1 MNGHKSKSRG
11 KSVKRPRPIHFRA
24 EFIIP
29 EGKTKEYKK
38 LIKEMSKLVEANE
51 PDTIGYQFYFDK
63 SETRCIVHETYTN
76 LEAVFAHIDGVAS
89 STVKVNN
96 ICQFAV
102 V

>member
-1 MNGHKSKSRG
+1 MNGRKLKSRG

-24 EFIIP
+24 EFIIS
-29 EGKTKEYKK
+29 EGKTKKYKK

-51 PDTIGYQFYFDK
+51 PNTIGYQFYFDK
-63 SETRCIVHETYTN
+63 SETRFIVHETYTN

-96 ICQFAV
+96 RCQFAV

>member
-1 MNGHKSKSRG
+1 MNGRKLKSQG
-11 KSVKRPRPIHFRA
+11 KSVKRPCPIHFRA
-24 EFIIP
+24 EFIIS

-38 LIKEMSKLVEANE
+38 LIKEMSKLVAANE

-96 ICQFAV
+96 ICQFAAV
-102 V
+102 

>member
-1 MNGHKSKSRG
+1 MNGRKLKSRG
-11 KSVKRPRPIHFRA
+11 KSVKRPCPIHFRA
-24 EFIIP
+24 EFIIS

-38 LIKEMSKLVEANE
+38 LIKEMRKLVEANE

-63 SETRCIVHETYTN
+63 SDTRCSVHETYTN
-76 LEAVFAHIDGVAS
+76 IEAVFAHIDRVAS

-96 ICQFAV
+96 RCQFAV